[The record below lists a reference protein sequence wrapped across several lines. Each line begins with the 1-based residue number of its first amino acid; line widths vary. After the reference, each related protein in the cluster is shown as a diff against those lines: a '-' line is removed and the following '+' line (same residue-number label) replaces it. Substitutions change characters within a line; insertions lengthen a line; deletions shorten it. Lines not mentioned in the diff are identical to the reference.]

1 MILKID
7 HVTAF
12 QFSVV
17 IIYQPFNISMDAWK
31 KVNFPG
37 VKGDIHVSETV
48 STMDGASLRVRS

>member
-7 HVTAF
+7 QMTTF

-48 STMDGASLRVRS
+48 STMEGASLRVRS